1 VNPVTTKARAQTAG
15 MDPGISTNSA
25 PRLIATDFDGTIFAE
40 FENPP
45 VPEAF
50 QAAVAALQARGAQW
64 VINTG
69 RDLSS
74 LMEALGRAG
83 VRVQPDFL
91 VLVERELYAHD
102 GVQYVPV
109 EDWNQRCAADHAE
122 LFARVQP
129 DVPRLTAWVN
139 ERFNAAVYADAWSPF
154 CLIAYRPADAD
165 AICRH
170 LEAYCRQVPGL
181 TVVRNDVYAR
191 FSHEAYSKGT
201 ALAELTRRR
210 GLTATQVFAAGDHL
224 NDLPMLRREV
234 ARWLVCPAN
243 AIPEV
248 REQVRRQGGEVSPL
262 PHGHALADTLS
273 RWLD

>member
-1 VNPVTTKARAQTAG
+1 MTPATTNARAQAADRG
-15 MDPGISTNSA
+15 PGIFAHSA
-25 PRLIATDFDGTIFAE
+25 PSLIATDFDGTIFAE

-50 QAAVAALQARGAQW
+50 QAAIAELQARGVQW

-69 RDLSS
+69 RDLGS

-91 VLVERELYAHD
+91 VLVERELYTHD
-102 GVQYVPV
+102 GVRYVPIA
-109 EDWNQRCAADHAE
+109 DWNRRCAADHAE

-139 ERFNAAVYADAWSPF
+139 ARFNAAVYADAWSPF
-154 CLIAYRPADAD
+154 CLVAYRPADAD

-170 LEAYCRQVPGL
+170 LEEYCQEVPGL

-191 FSHEAYSKGT
+191 FSHAAYSKGT
-201 ALAELTRRR
+201 ALAELTRRC
-210 GLTATQVFAAGDHL
+210 GLTARQVFAAGDHL
-224 NDLPMLRREV
+224 NDLPMLCREV
-234 ARWLVCPAN
+234 AHWLVCPAN
-243 AIPEV
+243 AVPEV
-248 REQVRRQGGEVSPL
+248 REQVRREGGEVSLL
-262 PHGHALADTLS
+262 PHGHATAEALR